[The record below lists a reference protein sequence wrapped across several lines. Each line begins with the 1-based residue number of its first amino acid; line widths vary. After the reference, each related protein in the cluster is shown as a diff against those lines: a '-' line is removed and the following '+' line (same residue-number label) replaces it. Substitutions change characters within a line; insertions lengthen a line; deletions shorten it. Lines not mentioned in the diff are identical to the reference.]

1 MAEQESSTGKQ
12 ELTVTDVLQILGLK
26 EVELQYERA
35 RAVRSAKVIA
45 DLRAELQKLEK
56 GH

>member
-1 MAEQESSTGKQ
+1 MAEQDVPTGKQ

-35 RAVRSAKVIA
+35 RAVRSAQVI
-45 DLRAELQKLEK
+45 AELQAELKKREE